1 MVGRVAVIGA
11 GSSGLVCIKTCID
24 EGLEPVCFERSDD
37 IGGLWK
43 FKESPEPERASIYRS
58 LVSNTSKEFMCFSDF
73 PMPAHYPNFMHNSQL
88 LQYFRLY
95 AEHFDLLKHISFQT
109 TVKSVTQRPDFS
121 VSGQW
126 DVVTVNRNGEEDKHI
141 FDAVLVC
148 SGHYTHPSLPLSE
161 FKGHETFSG
170 RCFHSWEYKD
180 ADDCRGKKVV
190 VVGLGNSGGDIA
202 AEISRSAEKTFLSTR
217 QGSWVIGRMS
227 NNGLPLDMT
236 HITRFKT
243 ILLQLL
249 PKTLLN
255 WAAERTLNQRYDHS
269 LYGMK
274 PSHRI
279 MDRKPLINDELP
291 DRILQGALA
300 MKPNLT
306 GFKGSGV
313 VFEDGT
319 VEENIDA
326 VVFCTGY
333 KGTFPFLPSAL
344 SEGPHGE
351 LTLYKRAFPPSLQH
365 PTLAIMGLFQAKGPI
380 MTLVEMQARWAVKIF
395 SGLSCLPSE
404 KKMLEVIESDR
415 QMNMQSYSSP
425 QQAVLQVDYIP
436 YLDFMAGEIGVRPNL
451 LSLLLRDPVL
461 WMKVFFGPC
470 TPYQFR
476 LTGPGRWA
484 GARQAILTQ
493 WERVVQPLRTREVP
507 EPKTRRSILCSPLLL
522 TFGGTLIMAVVLSK
536 NTTIPMLQD
545 AAQILESSK
554 TFLEDLWFTGQ
565 PKVMTQNA

>member
-58 LVSNTSKEFMCFSDF
+58 LVVNTSKEFMCFSDF

-109 TVKSVTQRPDFS
+109 TVKSITQRPDFS

-126 DVVTVNRNGEEDKHI
+126 DVVTINRNEEEEKHI

-148 SGHYTHPSLPLSE
+148 SGHYTHPALPLSE

-180 ADDCRGKKVV
+180 ADDYRGKRVV

-202 AEISRSAEKTFLSTR
+202 VEISRSAEKTFLSTR
-217 QGSWVIGRMS
+217 QGSWVMGRMS
-227 NNGLPLDMT
+227 SNGLPLDMT
-236 HITRFKT
+236 FITRFNT

-269 LYGMK
+269 LYGLK

-279 MDRKPLINDELP
+279 MDKKPLINDDLP
-291 DRILQGALA
+291 GRILQGALA
-300 MKPNLT
+300 MKPNLI

-333 KGTFPFLPSAL
+333 NGTFPFLPSAL

-365 PTLAIMGLFQAKGPI
+365 PTLAITGLLQAKGPI
-380 MTLVEMQARWAVKIF
+380 MPLVEMQARWAVKVF

-404 KKMLEVIESDR
+404 EKMLEVIESDR
-415 QMNMQSYSSP
+415 QINMQSYPSP
-425 QQAVLQVDYIP
+425 QVAVLQVDYIP
-436 YLDFMAGEIGVRPNL
+436 YLDFMAGEIGVGPNL
-451 LSLLLRDPVL
+451 LRLLLRDPVL

-493 WERVVQPLRTREVP
+493 WERVVQPFRTRQVP
-507 EPKTRRSILCSPLLL
+507 EPETRRSALCSPWLL
-522 TFGGTLIMAVVLSK
+522 TFGGTLIVAVVLSK
-536 NTTIPMLQD
+536 NDTIPMLQG

-554 TFLEDLWFTGQ
+554 TFLGDFWFTG
-565 PKVMTQNA
+565 